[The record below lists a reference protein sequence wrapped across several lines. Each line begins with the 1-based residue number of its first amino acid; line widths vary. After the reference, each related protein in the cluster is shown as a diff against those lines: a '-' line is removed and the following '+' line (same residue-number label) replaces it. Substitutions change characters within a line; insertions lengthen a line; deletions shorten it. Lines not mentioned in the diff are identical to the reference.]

1 MTAFPF
7 IDHKYG
13 WRRPWRQPVLWLGL
27 GGAAAVA
34 AVSAAVALATGT
46 AAAPAVV
53 LIMAGIL
60 GAVALLCLTMAALLR
75 SMMGR
80 RGLEQENRLLAGSL
94 DAVPTARLI
103 VDAEGMAVYGNT
115 AFHDMFDDGKGWRKS
130 LEHHFR
136 NDPEAC
142 DKIAR
147 LHQIASAGESGNL
160 QLSIAKPGGEA
171 GWLDLWAHP
180 VARCPG
186 FVVWRIDDI
195 TSKRQI
201 EQILREEQDRLVD
214 FLENASVGFYSVDG
228 EGRYQFI
235 NHTLAKWLGYS
246 PDEILRDEI
255 KLHDVVV
262 GEAPEGAAPYD
273 PFMTAGAPGRQ
284 GEVSLRRRDGGEFQA
299 YIMQT
304 VVEDESG
311 LRTRSVVRD
320 LTSERELQKVA
331 VLSQQRFQRLFED
344 APLGIAIID
353 LEGRVSDCNP
363 AFLLM
368 TGAGDVVGANVTGL
382 VVGEDQTLMAGRVG
396 AAMAG
401 EGSAEPFDVRL
412 MGEGERIAT
421 TFITRLED
429 GGDTLSGLILHFI
442 DTTGQRDLEM
452 QFSQSQKMQA
462 VGQLAGGIAH
472 DFNNLLTVMIGFC
485 DLLLLR
491 HRPGEQNFA
500 DIMQI
505 KQNANRAANLVRQ
518 LLAFSRQQTLQPK
531 VLDITDVLA
540 EITDLLRRLIGV
552 NVDFKVIHGR
562 DLGLVKVDQGQ
573 FEQVIINLAVNA
585 RDAMAEGGNL
595 TLTTSNAH
603 FDHPVASVSET
614 MPPGDYVQIEVADT
628 GTGIDKA
635 DLEHIFEPFFST
647 KEVGSGTGL
656 GLSTVYGTLN
666 QTGGFISVDS
676 EVGKGT
682 TFHIYLPRFEAAD
695 EVEEAAIKAAT
706 KVTEAPVARDLT
718 GIGTVLLVEDEDAVR
733 LFGARAL
740 RNKGYKVYEAKEGE
754 GALDI
759 IHNCG
764 EPIDLVITDVVMPN
778 VDGPTLVREVR
789 QTNPDM
795 KVIFI
800 SGYAEDSFREQVSE
814 QGDIHF
820 LPKPFSLEQLAGM
833 VKEVIV
839 A

>member
-1 MTAFPF
+1 MTAFSF
-7 IDHKYG
+7 TDHKRG
-13 WRRPWRQPVLWLGL
+13 WRRPWRQPTLWLGL
-27 GGAAAVA
+27 GAAAAVA
-34 AVSAAVALATGT
+34 AASAATALATGT

-53 LIMAGIL
+53 LIVAGIL
-60 GAVALLCLTMAALLR
+60 GAVALLCLIMAALVR
-75 SMMGR
+75 SVVAR
-80 RGLEQENRLLAGSL
+80 RGLEEENRLLAGSL

-103 VDAEGMAVYGNT
+103 VDPQGQAVYGNN
-115 AFHDMFDDGKGWRKS
+115 AFRAMFDDGKGWLKG
-130 LEHHFR
+130 LEHHFST
-136 NDPEAC
+136 DPEAR

-147 LHQIASAGESGNL
+147 LQEFAAAGESGNI
-160 QLSIAKPGGEA
+160 QLRIAKPGSEA
-171 GWLDLWAHP
+171 EWLHLWAHP
-180 VARCPG
+180 VAGCPG
-186 FVVWRIDDI
+186 FVVWRIDNI
-195 TSKRQI
+195 TSKRQM

-228 EGRYQFI
+228 EGCFKFI

-246 PDEILRDEI
+246 PDEITRDNMR
-255 KLHDVVV
+255 LHDFISGDISDGVV
-262 GEAPEGAAPYD
+262 PYD
-273 PFMTAGAPGRQ
+273 PFLGPGAPARQ
-284 GEVSLRRRDGGEFQA
+284 GEVRLRRRDGGEIQA
-299 YIMQT
+299 YVMQT
-304 VVEDESG
+304 LVEDESG
-311 LRTRSVVRD
+311 IHTRSVVRD
-320 LTSERELQKVA
+320 LTSERELQQVA

-344 APLGIAIID
+344 APLGIAIVD

-368 TGAGDVVGANVTGL
+368 TGTGDVVGANVTGL
-382 VVGEDQTLMAGRVG
+382 VVEDDRGLMADRVG
-396 AAMAG
+396 AAIAG
-401 EGSAEPFDVRL
+401 EGSAEPFDVSL

-421 TFITRLED
+421 TFITRLEE
-429 GGDTLSGLILHFI
+429 GGDNLSGLILHFI

-552 NVDFKVIHGR
+552 NVDFKVVHGR
-562 DLGLVKVDQGQ
+562 ELGLVKVDKGQ
-573 FEQVIINLAVNA
+573 FEQIIINLAVNA

-595 TLTTSNAH
+595 TLTTSNAE

-614 MPPGDYVQIEVADT
+614 MPPGRYIQIDVADT

-635 DLEHIFEPFFST
+635 NLERIFEPFFST

-666 QTGGFISVDS
+666 QTGGFIAVDS

-682 TFHIYLPRFEAAD
+682 TFHIYLPRFEATD
-695 EVEEAAIKAAT
+695 EVGEAAAKAVAEVT
-706 KVTEAPVARDLT
+706 KAPVARDLT

-754 GALDI
+754 GALNI
-759 IHNCG
+759 IQNCG

-778 VDGPTLVREVR
+778 VDGPTLVRQVR
-789 QTNPDM
+789 QTNPAM

-800 SGYAEDSFREQVSE
+800 SGYAEDSFREQLSE
-814 QGDIHF
+814 QDDIHF
-820 LPKPFSLEQLAGM
+820 LPKPFSLEQLAGK
-833 VKEVIV
+833 VKEVIL

>member
-1 MTAFPF
+1 MTTFSI
-7 IDHKYG
+7 IDRKHG
-13 WRRPWRQPVLWLGL
+13 WRRPWRQPILWLGL
-27 GGAAAVA
+27 GTAATAA
-34 AVSAAVALATGT
+34 AVSAATALATGT

-53 LIMAGIL
+53 MIVAGVL
-60 GAVALLCLTMAALLR
+60 GTVALLCLTMAALAR
-75 SMMGR
+75 SVMVRG
-80 RGLEQENRLLAGSL
+80 GLEQENRLLAGSL

-103 VDAEGMAVYGNT
+103 VDPEGQAVYGNT
-115 AFHDMFDDGKGWRKS
+115 AFHAMFDDSKGWLKS
-130 LEHHFR
+130 LEHQFR
-136 NDPEAC
+136 TDPEAC

-147 LHQIASAGESGNL
+147 LHALATAGESSNV
-160 QLSIAKPGGEA
+160 QLRIEKPDGETE
-171 GWLDLWAHP
+171 WLDLWAHP
-180 VARCPG
+180 VAGCPG

-195 TSKRQI
+195 TSKRQM

-214 FLENASVGFYSVDG
+214 FLENASVGFYSVNG
-228 EGRYQFI
+228 EGRFQFI

-246 PDEILRDEI
+246 PDEIARDKLR
-255 KLHDVVV
+255 LHDFVI
-262 GEAPEGAAPYD
+262 GATPDGALPYD
-273 PFMTAGAPGRQ
+273 PFLGTGAPGRQ
-284 GEVSLRRRDGGEFQA
+284 GEVRLRRRDGGEIQV

-304 VVEDESG
+304 LVEDESG
-311 LRTRSVVRD
+311 IHTRSVVRD
-320 LTSERELQKVA
+320 LTSERELQQVA

-344 APLGIAIID
+344 APLGIAIVD

-368 TGAGDVVGANVTGL
+368 TGAGDVVGADVTGL
-382 VVGEDQTLMAGRVG
+382 VIGEDQTLMAERVG
-396 AAMAG
+396 AAVAG

-412 MGEGERIAT
+412 MGEEERIAT
-421 TFITRLED
+421 TFITRLEE
-429 GGDTLSGLILHFI
+429 GGDNLSGLILHFI

-540 EITDLLRRLIGV
+540 ELTDLLRRLIGV
-552 NVDFKVIHGR
+552 KVDFKVVHGR

-573 FEQVIINLAVNA
+573 LEQVIINLAVNA
-585 RDAMAEGGNL
+585 RDAMAEGGTL
-595 TLTTSNAH
+595 TVTTSNVE
-603 FDHPVASVSET
+603 FDHPVACASET
-614 MPPGDYVQIEVADT
+614 MPPGHYVQIDVADS
-628 GTGIDKA
+628 GTGIEKA
-635 DLEHIFEPFFST
+635 ILERIFEPFFTT

-656 GLSTVYGTLN
+656 GLSTVYGTLH
-666 QTGGFISVDS
+666 QTGGYILVES

-682 TFHIYLPRFEAAD
+682 TFHLYLPRFEAAG
-695 EVEEAAIKAAT
+695 EAGEAAAKATA
-706 KVTEAPVARDLT
+706 TEAPIPRDLT

-740 RNKGYKVYEAKEGE
+740 RNKGYKVFEAKEGE

-759 IHNCG
+759 IRTCG

-789 QTNPDM
+789 ATNPAM

-814 QGDIHF
+814 QDDIHF
-820 LPKPFSLEQLAGM
+820 LPKPFSLEQLAGK
-833 VKEVIV
+833 VKEVI
-839 A
+839 AA